1 MTKVYFG
8 LLELKFRN
16 KWPRIMTEPN
26 YEYAPVILL
35 FQMHSHLGLG
45 LLGHG
50 QALPEIVLHEH
61 QTIA

>member
-1 MTKVYFG
+1 
-8 LLELKFRN
+8 
-16 KWPRIMTEPN
+16 MTEPN